1 MLIISVHIA
10 HAFDC
15 WTLVARKVSL
25 TPCRDYDWLV
35 CTLQRHCSTCCHPM
49 PIHQLTYF
57 IRARDCSMAAYT
69 AYTVHTD
76 RRPRS
81 YCGLACWTLNRLQD
95 SPTVV
100 STVTR
105 TRISLWWNILYV
117 PVPGW
122 THSTKLYPN
131 IKICFHRILEQLVGT
146 MNYFVCISVSEI
158 YLETFHV
165 WVTKTL
171 LRPVHGAM
179 ICPKRRT
186 LCSITVSKQ
195 KFHFNN
201 FEIQQIVYCRVCKYF
216 LSRRDNTKQLQ
227 SLIPETTFCEWT
239 HGHVRVV
246 QSRDTKRTRGAIRE
260 PLRNNSH
267 IIKAV
272 IFN

>member
-1 MLIISVHIA
+1 MTGWSVRYRGTVPHAVTRCPLTSWPTLPGHGIA
-10 HAFDC
+10 A
-15 WTLVARKVSL
+15 WLR
-25 TPCRDYDWLV
+25 TPCTQTGAQGVSADWPV
-35 CTLQRHCSTCCHPM
+35 GH
-49 PIHQLTYF
+49 
-57 IRARDCSMAAYT
+57 
-69 AYTVHTD
+69 
-76 RRPRS
+76 
-81 YCGLACWTLNRLQD
+81 WTRLQD
-95 SPTVV
+95 SPAVV

-186 LCSITVSKQ
+186 LCSIIVSKQ
-195 KFHFNN
+195 NFHFNN
-201 FEIQQIVYCRVCKYF
+201 FEI
-216 LSRRDNTKQLQ
+216 
-227 SLIPETTFCEWT
+227 
-239 HGHVRVV
+239 
-246 QSRDTKRTRGAIRE
+246 
-260 PLRNNSH
+260 
-267 IIKAV
+267 
-272 IFN
+272 

>member
-1 MLIISVHIA
+1 
-10 HAFDC
+10 
-15 WTLVARKVSL
+15 
-25 TPCRDYDWLV
+25 
-35 CTLQRHCSTCCHPM
+35 M
-49 PIHQLTYF
+49 PTDQLTYF
-57 IRARDCSMAAYT
+57 TRARDCSMA

-81 YCGLACWTLNRLQD
+81 QWDWPVGHWTRLQD

-105 TRISLWWNILYV
+105 TRISLWWNILYA

-186 LCSITVSKQ
+186 LCSIIVSKQ
-195 KFHFNN
+195 NFHFNN
-201 FEIQQIVYCRVCKYF
+201 FEI
-216 LSRRDNTKQLQ
+216 
-227 SLIPETTFCEWT
+227 
-239 HGHVRVV
+239 
-246 QSRDTKRTRGAIRE
+246 
-260 PLRNNSH
+260 
-267 IIKAV
+267 
-272 IFN
+272 

>member
-1 MLIISVHIA
+1 
-10 HAFDC
+10 
-15 WTLVARKVSL
+15 
-25 TPCRDYDWLV
+25 
-35 CTLQRHCSTCCHPM
+35 M
-49 PIHQLTYF
+49 PTDQLTYF
-57 IRARDCSMAAYT
+57 TRARDCSMAAN
-69 AYTVHTD
+69 TVHTD

-81 YCGLACWTLNRLQD
+81 YCGPWSVGHWTRLQD
-95 SPTVV
+95 SPPVV
-100 STVTR
+100 WTVTR

-195 KFHFNN
+195 NFHFNN
-201 FEIQQIVYCRVCKYF
+201 LEI
-216 LSRRDNTKQLQ
+216 
-227 SLIPETTFCEWT
+227 
-239 HGHVRVV
+239 
-246 QSRDTKRTRGAIRE
+246 
-260 PLRNNSH
+260 
-267 IIKAV
+267 
-272 IFN
+272 

>member
-1 MLIISVHIA
+1 M
-10 HAFDC
+10 
-15 WTLVARKVSL
+15 
-25 TPCRDYDWLV
+25 
-35 CTLQRHCSTCCHPM
+35 STD
-49 PIHQLTYF
+49 QLTYF
-57 IRARDCSMAAYT
+57 TRARDCSMA

-81 YCGLACWTLNRLQD
+81 YCGPWPVGHWTQLQD

-105 TRISLWWNILYV
+105 TRISLWWNTLYV

-146 MNYFVCISVSEI
+146 MNYFVCIFVSEI

-186 LCSITVSKQ
+186 LCNTTVSKQ
-195 KFHFNN
+195 NVHHNN
-201 FEIQQIVYCRVCKYF
+201 FEI
-216 LSRRDNTKQLQ
+216 
-227 SLIPETTFCEWT
+227 
-239 HGHVRVV
+239 
-246 QSRDTKRTRGAIRE
+246 
-260 PLRNNSH
+260 
-267 IIKAV
+267 
-272 IFN
+272 

>member
-1 MLIISVHIA
+1 MLPATRYPATSWPTSMPRGYSTAASSVH
-10 HAFDC
+10 
-15 WTLVARKVSL
+15 TG
-25 TPCRDYDWLV
+25 
-35 CTLQRHCSTCCHPM
+35 
-49 PIHQLTYF
+49 
-57 IRARDCSMAAYT
+57 
-69 AYTVHTD
+69 
-76 RRPRS
+76 RRPSSDCR
-81 YCGLACWTLNRLQD
+81 LWTRLQD

-105 TRISLWWNILYV
+105 TRITLWWNILHM

-146 MNYFVCISVSEI
+146 MDYFVCISGSEI

-195 KFHFNN
+195 NFHFNN
-201 FEIQQIVYCRVCKYF
+201 FEI
-216 LSRRDNTKQLQ
+216 
-227 SLIPETTFCEWT
+227 
-239 HGHVRVV
+239 
-246 QSRDTKRTRGAIRE
+246 
-260 PLRNNSH
+260 
-267 IIKAV
+267 
-272 IFN
+272 

>member
-1 MLIISVHIA
+1 
-10 HAFDC
+10 
-15 WTLVARKVSL
+15 
-25 TPCRDYDWLV
+25 
-35 CTLQRHCSTCCHPM
+35 M
-49 PIHQLTYF
+49 PTDQLTYF
-57 IRARDCSMAAYT
+57 TRARDSSMA

-81 YCGLACWTLNRLQD
+81 YCWIRLQG

-146 MNYFVCISVSEI
+146 VNYFVCISVSEF

-165 WVTKTL
+165 WVIKTL

-195 KFHFNN
+195 NFHFNN
-201 FEIQQIVYCRVCKYF
+201 FEI
-216 LSRRDNTKQLQ
+216 
-227 SLIPETTFCEWT
+227 
-239 HGHVRVV
+239 
-246 QSRDTKRTRGAIRE
+246 
-260 PLRNNSH
+260 
-267 IIKAV
+267 
-272 IFN
+272 

>member
-1 MLIISVHIA
+1 
-10 HAFDC
+10 
-15 WTLVARKVSL
+15 
-25 TPCRDYDWLV
+25 
-35 CTLQRHCSTCCHPM
+35 M
-49 PIHQLTYF
+49 PTDQLTYF
-57 IRARDCSMAAYT
+57 TRARDCSMA

-81 YCGLACWTLNRLQD
+81 YCGPWSVGHWTRLQD

-117 PVPGW
+117 PMPGW

-131 IKICFHRILEQLVGT
+131 IKICFRRILEQLVGT

-195 KFHFNN
+195 NFHFNN
-201 FEIQQIVYCRVCKYF
+201 LEI
-216 LSRRDNTKQLQ
+216 
-227 SLIPETTFCEWT
+227 
-239 HGHVRVV
+239 
-246 QSRDTKRTRGAIRE
+246 
-260 PLRNNSH
+260 
-267 IIKAV
+267 
-272 IFN
+272 